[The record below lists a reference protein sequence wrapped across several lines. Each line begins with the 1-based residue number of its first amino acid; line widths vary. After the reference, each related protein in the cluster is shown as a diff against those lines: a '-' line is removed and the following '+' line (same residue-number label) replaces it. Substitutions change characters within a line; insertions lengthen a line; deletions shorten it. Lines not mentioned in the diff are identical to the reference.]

1 MLAERICVSHTG
13 EHQQFG
19 SIESASAK
27 DHLPFGG
34 DHTRV
39 SVSRNLDPAC
49 LAMLDDDPLY
59 KGVFH
64 DVEVWPLDCRREIR
78 ARRTPAESLRDKCL
92 GNVDPFLFIS
102 VVVWR
107 ESEPCLFS
115 ATQECVI
122 EFVFCPTTADLHRSV
137 AAAPFV
143 GSESPRFHLPNV
155 RQAMG
160 IVPIQ
165 QAIICPTVIIHR
177 IAAVVDHGVY

>member
-1 MLAERICVSHTG
+1 
-13 EHQQFG
+13 
-19 SIESASAK
+19 
-27 DHLPFGG
+27 
-34 DHTRV
+34 
-39 SVSRNLDPAC
+39 SVIRNLDPGC
-49 LAMLDDDPLY
+49 LDILDDDPLD
-59 KGVFH
+59 KGIFH

-78 ARRTPAESLRDKCL
+78 TRRTPSEPLMDKCL

-102 VVVWR
+102 VVVWC

-143 GSESPRFHLPNV
+143 RSESPRFHLAKV

-160 IVPIQ
+160 IVPIR
-165 QAIICPTVIIHR
+165 QAIICPTVITHPIT
-177 IAAVVDHGVY
+177 AA